1 MLTVTLLSFGWL
13 IMAPTE
19 AHSDDPLT
27 IAAQEI
33 QSLNDS
39 VNDLGYQDEFI
50 SLIEE
55 AEDKYDLAVSA
66 KETQTQTSD
75 LYDDSL

>member
-33 QSLNDS
+33 QALNDS
-39 VNDLGYQDEFI
+39 VNDLGYQ
-50 SLIEE
+50 SG
-55 AEDKYDLAVSA
+55 
-66 KETQTQTSD
+66 
-75 LYDDSL
+75 